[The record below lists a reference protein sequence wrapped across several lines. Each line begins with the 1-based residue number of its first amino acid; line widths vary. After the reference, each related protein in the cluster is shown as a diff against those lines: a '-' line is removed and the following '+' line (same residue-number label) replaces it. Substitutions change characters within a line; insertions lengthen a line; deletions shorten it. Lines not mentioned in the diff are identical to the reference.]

1 MNCCS
6 FYGKDLVDFHQY
18 TTSNDWEY
26 IKRHFQ
32 YFMSTPSARKKICI
46 SVCSPSLVSALTE
59 YSTTT
64 NVTDLEISDRFLFR
78 NYVKCIANFCLL
90 HNFENII
97 IKSSFDFYDIEPF
110 LKLLSLIKVKRLTF
124 HGNKLCKKMI
134 KMLSRKISENTVEL
148 DLSMCSLT
156 NSCIFYLSQYLK
168 QKKSLQK
175 LILSSNRFY
184 FDGVNHLSI
193 AIPDSNLISLNL
205 YGNRIGNSGI
215 DILLKHIPQCKSL
228 RELGLSKTCISSNG
242 FRKLCLALPKMR
254 LTSLSIADNF
264 IREKDI
270 QNYLLTKLPLT
281 FISKLSWFTSLIS
294 FSRRIEI
301 QKKLNNIL
309 QLNLK
314 KQTNHNNSFQYELFL
329 IQLDKKFEGVS
340 NNIITNV
347 FGCFELSSYI
357 KSFLL
362 FSLD

>member
-18 TTSNDWEY
+18 TTNNDWEY

-90 HNFENII
+90 HDFQNII
-97 IKSSFDFYDIEPF
+97 FKSAFEFHDIEPF

-124 HGNKLCKKMI
+124 QGNKLSKKMI
-134 KMLSRKISENTVEL
+134 KMLSQEISENTVEL

-156 NSCIFYLSQYLK
+156 NSCMFYLSRYLK
-168 QKKSLQK
+168 EKKSIKRLH
-175 LILSSNRFY
+175 LNSNRFY

-205 YGNRIGNSGI
+205 YGNRIGNCGI
-215 DILLKHIPQCKSL
+215 EILLKHIPQCKSL
-228 RELGLSKTCISSNG
+228 RELGLSKTYISSNG
-242 FRKLCLALPKMR
+242 FRKLCLALPNMR

-264 IREKDI
+264 ISEKDI
-270 QNYLLTKLPLT
+270 QENLLTMLPLT
-281 FISKLSWFTSLIS
+281 FISKLSWFSILIS
-294 FSRRIEI
+294 FSSRIEL
-301 QKKLNNIL
+301 QKNLNKIL
-309 QLNLK
+309 QLNWK
-314 KQTNHNNSFQYELFL
+314 KQKNHNNSFQYDLFL
-329 IQLDKKFEGVS
+329 IQLNQKFNRVS
-340 NNIITNV
+340 DNALADV

-362 FSLD
+362 FP